1 MSELIVLLLTCDL
14 LNVLDCMVLLDI
26 MLDIPDMISSLV
38 NSEYSL
44 LGEAGDEPGG
54 VNLTLWLQLLADY
67 RVREVEL
74 FA

>member
-1 MSELIVLLLTCDL
+1 
-14 LNVLDCMVLLDI
+14 
-26 MLDIPDMISSLV
+26 MISSLV